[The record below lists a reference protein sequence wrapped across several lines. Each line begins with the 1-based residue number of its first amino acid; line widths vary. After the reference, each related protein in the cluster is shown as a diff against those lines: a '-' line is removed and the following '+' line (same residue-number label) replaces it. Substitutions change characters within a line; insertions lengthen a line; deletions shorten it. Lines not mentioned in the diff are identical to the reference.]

1 MVEGYLETGR
11 GLGSGCSVIDNA
23 ERGGS
28 VKPGRADKRLTKKAE
43 QLAKEQARK
52 KASFDREQVIE
63 EAQRVDEAKRAEKR
77 LAEEPGQLARE
88 QARKKAFLA
97 KEQAIVEAQEARK
110 LKDKKQ
116 SPE

>member
-1 MVEGYLETGR
+1 VVEGYLETGR

-63 EAQRVDEAKRAEKR
+63 ETERVDKPKRSEKR
-77 LAEEPGQLARE
+77 LAQEHEQLARE
-88 QARKKAFLA
+88 QERKKAFLT

-110 LKDKKQ
+110 IKDKKQ

>member
-1 MVEGYLETGR
+1 M
-11 GLGSGCSVIDNA
+11 
-23 ERGGS
+23 
-28 VKPGRADKRLTKKAE
+28 KPGRADKRLTKKAE

-52 KASFDREQVIE
+52 KASFDREQVTE

-77 LAEEPGQLARE
+77 VAEEPERLAKE
-88 QARKKAFLA
+88 QARKKASFDR
-97 KEQAIVEAQEARK
+97 EQVIEEAQEARK

>member
-1 MVEGYLETGR
+1 LIYNDEGGF
-11 GLGSGCSVIDNA
+11 V
-23 ERGGS
+23 
-28 VKPGRADKRLTKKAE
+28 VMKPRQTDKRLV
-43 QLAKEQARK
+43 KEP
-52 KASFDREQVIE
+52 E
-63 EAQRVDEAKRAEKR
+63 
-77 LAEEPGQLARE
+77 QLARE

>member
-1 MVEGYLETGR
+1 VVEGYLETGR

-52 KASFDREQVIE
+52 KASFDREQVTE
-63 EAQRVDEAKRAEKR
+63 EAQKLDEAKRAEKR
-77 LAEEPGQLARE
+77 VAEEPERLAKE
-88 QARKKAFLA
+88 QARKKASFDR
-97 KEQAIVEAQEARK
+97 EQVIEETERV
-110 LKDKKQ
+110 D
-116 SPE
+116 

>member
-1 MVEGYLETGR
+1 VVEGYLETGR

-63 EAQRVDEAKRAEKR
+63 EAQKLDEAKRAEKR
-77 LAEEPGQLARE
+77 VAEEHE
-88 QARKKAFLA
+88 QLA
-97 KEQAIVEAQEARK
+97 KEQARRKAFFAKEKAIVEAQEAKK

-116 SPE
+116 PSE